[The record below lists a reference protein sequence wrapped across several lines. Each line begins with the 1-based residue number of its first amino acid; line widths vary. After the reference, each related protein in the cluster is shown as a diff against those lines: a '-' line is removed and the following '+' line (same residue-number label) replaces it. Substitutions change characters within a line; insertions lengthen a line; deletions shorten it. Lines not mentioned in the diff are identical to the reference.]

1 MTLPALRLLEASGF
15 TPMLTGKRWAEDLM
29 SGMSWRFDPI
39 EGHVTEDLQRIRYI
53 SNHLGPRPLGLLF
66 PNSFSSALLFS
77 IGRVRN
83 AGFPTDGRRLLLEK
97 VVEEPAPMHEVERFF
112 RLAHGAIKAWGGTP
126 AWDEVPEE
134 LGMKLLARHE
144 AAARNLMTQYNIP
157 EKFVLLAPIARGLH
171 HGKEK
176 QWKHFNELCTPL
188 RKKGLEPIIFPSVRE
203 EEAFVLLAPIAR
215 GLHHGKEK
223 QWKHFNELCTPLRK
237 KGLEPIIFP
246 SVREEEANKKACPD
260 ATILP
265 PTTLGNYAA
274 LAKRAQLVI
283 ANDSGISHVAAA
295 VGTKQITLLG
305 VTDPTRTRPWNKN
318 AICLGDSNKG
328 WPTLEEVLEVIN
340 Q

>member
-176 QWKHFNELCTPL
+176 QWKHFNELCAPL
-188 RKKGLEPIIFPSVRE
+188 RE
-203 EEAFVLLAPIAR
+203 
-215 GLHHGKEK
+215 
-223 QWKHFNELCTPLRK
+223 

-305 VTDPTRTRPWNKN
+305 VTDLARTRPWNTK
-318 AICLGDSNKG
+318 ATCLGNSIDG
-328 WPTLEEVLEVIN
+328 WPSLEEVLRNIELLLK
-340 Q
+340 

>member
-1 MTLPALRLLEASGF
+1 MPNVLCRLPNHVGDCCMTLPALRLLEASGF

-203 EEAFVLLAPIAR
+203 EEA
-215 GLHHGKEK
+215 
-223 QWKHFNELCTPLRK
+223 
-237 KGLEPIIFP
+237 
-246 SVREEEANKKACPD
+246 NKKACPD

-305 VTDPTRTRPWNKN
+305 VTDPARTRPWNQH
-318 AICLGDSNKG
+318 AICLGNSVEG
-328 WPTLEEVLEVIN
+328 WPTIEAVLNSID
-340 Q
+340 QHLAS